1 LTEEKAKMSEQT
13 RRKLSL
19 AFTIYNKAV
28 AQARRAGNVKAVEQW
43 NKTLGK
49 LVKDAYRRN
58 RAVLNSSPLPLALA

>member
-1 LTEEKAKMSEQT
+1 MSEQT
-13 RRKLSL
+13 RRKLSI

-43 NKTLGK
+43 KKTLGK

-58 RAVLNSSPLPLALA
+58 RAALNSSRLSLALA

>member
-1 LTEEKAKMSEQT
+1 MTEQT

-28 AQARRAGNVKAVEQW
+28 AQARRAGDAKAIEQW
-43 NKTLGK
+43 KKTLGK

-58 RAVLNSSPLPLALA
+58 RAALSSSRLPLAFA